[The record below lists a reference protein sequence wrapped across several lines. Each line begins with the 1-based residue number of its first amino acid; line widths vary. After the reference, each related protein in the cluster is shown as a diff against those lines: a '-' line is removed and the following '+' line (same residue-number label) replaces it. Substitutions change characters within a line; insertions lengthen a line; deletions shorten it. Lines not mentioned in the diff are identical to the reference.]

1 MFESSFILT
10 GDMDGVS
17 AGSYY
22 DPLRNGKDAPLALEE
37 VSITEDE
44 EGDEDDDE
52 GDVECSVSI
61 KNPNDR
67 MRLLSSDLM
76 VAMSTRSVTHFSH
89 NTSIQA
95 DHVTAEE
102 LKVLQED
109 DDVFLSVAEK
119 QVAVIAR
126 RYTVL
131 REVRLRLLSFF
142 FSFFFFFFF
151 CLSNSFVS
159 MDSMICN
166 KILFN
171 I

>member
-10 GDMDGVS
+10 GDMDGVP

-22 DPLRNGKDAPLALEE
+22 DPLRNGKKAPLALDE
-37 VSITEDE
+37 VSTTEDE
-44 EGDEDDDE
+44 EGDEEEDEE
-52 GDVECSVSI
+52 GDVESSVSI

-67 MRLLSSDLM
+67 MRLLSSDLL

-131 REVRLRLLSFF
+131 REVRLRLIF

-151 CLSNSFVS
+151 FMEL
-159 MDSMICN
+159 IC
-166 KILFN
+166 FN
-171 I
+171 GLDNL

>member
-10 GDMDGVS
+10 GDMDGVP
-17 AGSYY
+17 AGSCY
-22 DPLRNGKDAPLALEE
+22 DQRRNGKQAPLALDEI
-37 VSITEDE
+37 SITEDE
-44 EGDEDDDE
+44 EGDDDE
-52 GDVECSVSI
+52 DEDEEADMGSSVSI

-67 MRLLSSDLM
+67 MRLLSSDLL

-95 DHVTAEE
+95 DHVSAEE

-131 REVRLRLLSFF
+131 REVRLQLLFFFLSFSSYF
-142 FSFFFFFFF
+142 
-151 CLSNSFVS
+151 L
-159 MDSMICN
+159 MQLIY
-166 KILFN
+166 FN
-171 I
+171 